1 MVQRFAGDGVAVQ
14 EAQYDAAGRRWSL
27 VSAAQGGQP
36 LLTLRDGA
44 GQARAEYVV
53 RPGAGPELSRE
64 YVYGNG
70 RLMAIE
76 SACGPRPRLE
86 LASPAQQGTQVLFRK
101 TDFVDPVGEYAILI
115 ETDFGQRKVLSR
127 PASLA
132 DEFGIEQEEFFP
144 GVTNRVTLQARAACG
159 ATGYSNAVSYGRDPG
174 LPGCLEDMAV
184 FYANLAPDGSG
195 DLTPRSPSSGA
206 GCPPGTS
213 FNLYYR
219 RPGIATVRLNAQALA
234 TPAFVIADQP
244 AGAGHGEYWYVPLD
258 PVTQQ
263 EGPAGPLV
271 TSDAR
276 NSTAGPE
283 GLPGQPARNAQYVGW
298 DHLGSTR
305 LVLDEEGVSLGGWKY
320 YPFGTEAESSGP
332 AENRKRFTGHE
343 RDTDTA
349 LDYMLA
355 RYCSSSL
362 SRFLSTD
369 PVSTIKKNLRNPQR
383 WNRYLYALNNPLT
396 LLDPDGRDAITS
408 VDWQNRTVN
417 VTVNIVMVGP
427 AASAQVATKYQQQAN
442 AIWGG
447 GREFT
452 AKSGEKWNL
461 NVHANVTT
469 DPSKMS
475 PQERPNTIT
484 VSDSGKTEMTSPN
497 AGTLNVNDL
506 GRSGVAGHEQGH
518 MMSLEHPAE
527 DACTPGVMNPEGLST
542 EPTQEELDQL
552 GNTAIESTEISKAPE
567 PEKRKP

>member
-1 MVQRFAGDGVAVQ
+1 M
-14 EAQYDAAGRRWSL
+14 
-27 VSAAQGGQP
+27 
-36 LLTLRDGA
+36 
-44 GQARAEYVV
+44 
-53 RPGAGPELSRE
+53 
-64 YVYGNG
+64 
-70 RLMAIE
+70 
-76 SACGPRPRLE
+76 
-86 LASPAQQGTQVLFRK
+86 
-101 TDFVDPVGEYAILI
+101 
-115 ETDFGQRKVLSR
+115 
-127 PASLA
+127 
-132 DEFGIEQEEFFP
+132 FGIEQEEFFP

-320 YPFGTEAESSGP
+320 YPFGTEAEASGP

-355 RYCSSSL
+355 RYYGPSL
-362 SRFLSTD
+362 ARFMSVDPGDDTEREIPQSWNKYTYVRNNPVNHNDPTGKWVGVDDAIFAAGGAVVGMAGQAVSDLISGKVSGWEHYAGAAIGGAAGGEALLYTGPIGAGAVGGAATNLAKQGLLNLTGKQDGFD
-369 PVSTIKKNLRNPQR
+369 PVSLAADTAVGAATGLIPGAKVQGVTAGRGSFNQVYKQIVTKAENGTI
-383 WNRYLYALNNPLT
+383 
-396 LLDPDGRDAITS
+396 S
-408 VDWQNRTVN
+408 
-417 VTVNIVMVGP
+417 
-427 AASAQVATKYQQQAN
+427 
-442 AIWGG
+442 
-447 GREFT
+447 
-452 AKSGEKWNL
+452 
-461 NVHANVTT
+461 NVTT
-469 DPSKMS
+469 KTAAKMFVGRAVDTGLV
-475 PQERPNTIT
+475 P
-484 VSDSGKTEMTSPN
+484 G
-497 AGTLNVNDL
+497 AGA
-506 GRSGVAGHEQGH
+506 GAAAAASGVLPSSE
-518 MMSLEHPAE
+518 ERRP
-527 DACTPGVMNPEGLST
+527 PE
-542 EPTQEELDQL
+542 PKQEEEQP
-552 GNTAIESTEISKAPE
+552 K
-567 PEKRKP
+567 